1 MKRIEDITIADMEDV
16 VRTGWA
22 QTMNRRHGNDWSKE
36 QMSDDNAKGI
46 AAFVIDYIKA
56 NLDTGKREPMS
67 VEEITGLLQGIG
79 WPAECRKVAKIF
91 QPLTVQ
97 QGFVVDWS
105 KAPKDAEGVAII
117 WNGVGYGCAC
127 YSQIETDT
135 NSALIEFIPRPAP
148 KMRQK
153 TREEKISGIVAK
165 IGDNGML
172 WEYSD
177 EVVDYICR
185 AAGIPLETEE

>member
-1 MKRIEDITIADMEDV
+1 MGKRIEDFTAEELGEV
-16 VRTGWA
+16 FWG
-22 QTMNRRHGNDWSKE
+22 
-36 QMSDDNAKGI
+36 AKGHQVNDM
-46 AAFVIDYIKA
+46 APVLDYIKA

-67 VEEITGLLQGIG
+67 VEEIRGKVLSWCRANSQ
-79 WPAECRKVAKIF
+79 AEIRDDDIAELVEIV

-97 QGFVVDWS
+97 QGFVPDWS
-105 KAPKDAEGVAII
+105 KAPEWANCVSLYWARMHGSDRSFHGEAILFD
-117 WNGVGYGCAC
+117 N
-127 YSQIETDT
+127 
-135 NSALIEFIPRPAP
+135 IPRPAP

-153 TREEKISGIVAK
+153 TREEKVAEIVAK

-185 AAGIPLETEE
+185 AAGIPIEVAE